1 MSDEKEIRD
10 LLATYALSLDVDEF
24 DGCLTL
30 FSDDG
35 EFLVYGKAWAGKRIR
50 EMFTQAPRGMHLS
63 GSTLVDLRGDTA
75 TARSQ
80 MLFIDSS
87 THELRPALYD
97 DQLVRSEGRWRFR
110 RRRCQFLTASG
121 LSDRPEEHSRDVR

>member
-10 LLATYALSLDVDEF
+10 LLAAYALTLDVDDF
-24 DGCLTL
+24 DGCLKL
-30 FSDDG
+30 FTDDG
-35 EFLVYGKAWAGKRIR
+35 EFLVYGKAWSGDRIR
-50 EMFTQAPRGMHLS
+50 EMFTQAPRGMHLC

-75 TARSQ
+75 TARTQ

-97 DQLVRSEGRWRFR
+97 DELVRSQGRWRFR

-121 LSDRPEEHSRDVR
+121 LSDRTEEHSRDVR